1 MGISDGRDGA
11 AANAASVRVPEIF
24 VRFGRGVR
32 KKIGVRL
39 ESDMR
44 FMEAAA
50 RGVRS
55 PEVKGQREG
64 EDALSMT
71 CA

>member
-1 MGISDGRDGA
+1 MVVMGPT
-11 AANAASVRVPEIF
+11 ANAASVRVVEIF
-24 VRFGRGVR
+24 VRVGRGVR
-32 KKIGVRL
+32 KKIGVKL

-55 PEVKGQREG
+55 PEVKSQTGR
-64 EDALSMT
+64 
-71 CA
+71 